1 MSIGGIVALL
11 LMIRCTRCFCCPHC
25 STKLI
30 AVSAEQ
36 GGKQVEWKCYG
47 CEWKSSSISLT
58 AGDASALTSEF
69 VLIEF
74 TVAKTSEMIDK
85 ETTRKETVMNMA
97 AECVRFELGIKEMP
111 TPSPYS
117 ILLEE
122 ETKPW
127 KDIQD
132 RHKDILDKQKAVE
145 LSLNQPVAS
154 LPTYASLL
162 SKRTVKCSE
171 CSKKGVFGLLCKP
184 QVQPLIGDSSLYV

>member
-1 MSIGGIVALL
+1 M
-11 LMIRCTRCFCCPHC
+11 
-25 STKLI
+25 
-30 AVSAEQ
+30 
-36 GGKQVEWKCYG
+36 EWKCFG